1 MARTPIHP
9 GEHLADA
16 LHELGL
22 TATTLA
28 RDIDVPPNRITGILH
43 GQRAVT
49 ADTALRL
56 GHYFGTSAAF
66 WMNLQQL
73 YELRLAQQ
81 EIGAELKALPRLQ
94 QYMAGQRRAAA
105 R

>member
-16 LHELGL
+16 IEGLGI
-22 TATTLA
+22 TAAELA
-28 RDIDVPPNRITGILH
+28 REINVPANRITGILH
-43 GQRAVT
+43 GQRGIT

-56 GHYFGTSAAF
+56 GRYFGTSAAF

-73 YELRLAQQ
+73 YDVRLAQQ
-81 EIGAELKALPRLQ
+81 QIGSELERIQPRQGITALES
-94 QYMAGQRRAAA
+94 ANAA
-105 R
+105 